1 MEGREEGIPVCEVI
15 RQEEQDSRPLGL
27 LRKGD
32 NSFISLMRTFSP
44 GMWGSCKPGQNN
56 WRELC
61 T

>member
-32 NSFISLMRTFSP
+32 NSFILFDVDFLTRNV
-44 GMWGSCKPGQNN
+44 GQ
-56 WRELC
+56 L
-61 T
+61 